1 MIRTIIFDIGNVLT
15 QFGWREF
22 IHSFGNEKEVEER
35 IGKATVDNPFWREF
49 DRGAL
54 SDEEMLEGFI
64 KNDPGVEEQLREI
77 FVNLHGIVTRA
88 DYAIPWIKELK
99 GQGYQVLVLSNFSAK
114 VERENQDALDF
125 LEYVDGGIL
134 SYKVGLIK
142 PDEAVYRRLIELYR
156 LVPDECVFLD
166 DVAENVDAA
175 EAIGIHGIHF
185 INENQAREE
194 LKKLGVG

>member
-1 MIRTIIFDIGNVLT
+1 M
-15 QFGWREF
+15 
-22 IHSFGNEKEVEER
+22 
-35 IGKATVDNPFWREF
+35 
-49 DRGAL
+49 
-54 SDEEMLEGFI
+54 
-64 KNDPGVEEQLREI
+64 
-77 FVNLHGIVTRA
+77 
-88 DYAIPWIKELK
+88 
-99 GQGYQVLVLSNFSAK
+99 
-114 VERENQDALDF
+114 
-125 LEYVDGGIL
+125 DGGIL